1 MEVGVTSTIQR
12 RIKSSQSQLVMEMM
26 IWYVEDVTME
36 TQKMPVSTENTEA
49 FVRICS
55 VPPTPRLGK
64 KRLST
69 SSHISLTGAGVTTV
83 CEGSRCLMD
92 TITEQSRKKARF
104 LWWR

>member
-36 TQKMPVSTENTEA
+36 TQKMPVSTENTEV

-55 VPPTPRLGK
+55 VPPYT
-64 KRLST
+64 LSRQEKIEHELT
-69 SSHISLTGAGVTTV
+69 SPLQELV
-83 CEGSRCLMD
+83 
-92 TITEQSRKKARF
+92 
-104 LWWR
+104 